1 MAGDIKVKRSV
12 MEKVI
17 AICGIA
23 VVAVS
28 FAFFSSPYTAFL
40 VFTALLLVWASYY
53 AHFNRSHMSEM
64 CCMMS
69 GMAFGMIGGFF
80 IGVIAGLATA
90 DFLAG
95 MVAGTVAGVAF
106 GIPIGKLGGP
116 LARMEGVMAGPM
128 GGIMGGMTGVMV
140 RFYNVQL
147 FMLFFA
153 VVVLFTVWE
162 MVRVIQGQA
171 GRMSRNFMYIGILL
185 SLLAFSASIANN
197 YGTGST
203 GLAFAKEEAAAV
215 PSGGVQEVTIKMQA
229 FDYSPGVITVKKGVP
244 VKLNLEASANAGCT
258 RSIVFPD
265 FNIRKLVPKGGKAA
279 VEFTPTKAGTY
290 QFSCSM
296 GMAGGTLIVQ

>member
-1 MAGDIKVKRSV
+1 MAEEIKLNKSIV
-12 MEKVI
+12 EK
-17 AICGIA
+17 AIMIGGIA
-23 VVAVS
+23 VIAVS

-53 AHFNRSHMSEM
+53 THFNKSHMSEM

-69 GMAFGMIGGFF
+69 GMAFGMIGGVF
-80 IGVIAGLATA
+80 IGVIVGLATT

-116 LARMEGVMAGPM
+116 LGRMEGVMAGPM
-128 GGIMGGMTGVMV
+128 GGIMGGMTGGMV
-140 RFYNVQL
+140 RFYDVQF
-147 FMLFFA
+147 FMPFFA
-153 VVVLFTVWE
+153 IVVIFTVWE

-171 GRMSRNFMYIGILL
+171 GKMSRNFMYIGILL
-185 SLLAFSASIANN
+185 SVLAFSASIANN

-215 PSGGVQEVTIKMQA
+215 PSGSVQEVTIKMQA
-229 FDYSPGVITVKKGVP
+229 LDYSPDYITVKKGIP
-244 VKLNLEASANAGCT
+244 VKLNLEASPNAGCT

-265 FNIRKLVPKGGKAA
+265 FNIRKLVPQGGKAV
-279 VEFTPTKAGTY
+279 VEFTPTKVGTY